1 VHGEWQF
8 TPLDDLP
15 RLMDY
20 EHSRPRRQW
29 WMDLRPIAKV
39 LAQPGPE
46 AAHSERTR
54 DDLAG

>member
-1 VHGEWQF
+1 
-8 TPLDDLP
+8 
-15 RLMDY
+15 MDY

-29 WMDLRPIAKV
+29 WMDLRPIAKI

-46 AAHSERTR
+46 AHTGATR